1 MIIEQGF
8 FCGIESTEYF
18 DFTYTDYKQATI
30 QKNMIVQGGIIKD
43 IENTG
48 NYEFKIRVN
57 IDDLEDEQISSE
69 LNEALNNLVKYNS
82 ALN

>member
-1 MIIEQGF
+1 
-8 FCGIESTEYF
+8 
-18 DFTYTDYKQATI
+18 
-30 QKNMIVQGGIIKD
+30 MIVQGGIIKD